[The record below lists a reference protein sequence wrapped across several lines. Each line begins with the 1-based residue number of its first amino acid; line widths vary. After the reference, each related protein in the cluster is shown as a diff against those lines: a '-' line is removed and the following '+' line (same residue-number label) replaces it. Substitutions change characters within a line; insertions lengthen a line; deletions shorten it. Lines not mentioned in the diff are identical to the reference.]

1 MNNTVDIGGKKFSK
15 DTVEILAG
23 KHGETKLS
31 KTILPVIQAIDN
43 PNELPFLIE
52 EINSLKQTD
61 ELRFALVRVQV
72 HSELHMHAD
81 LNKHQKRLYVAQ
93 TIEKMLWGELLIDGG
108 NKKKKKKE
116 ETKDKK

>member
-1 MNNTVDIGGKKFSK
+1 MVEVAGKKFSK
-15 DTVEILAG
+15 DIVEILAG
-23 KHGETKLS
+23 KHGETKLN
-31 KTILPVIQAIDN
+31 KTMLPIVQAFDN

-52 EINSLKQTD
+52 EIHSLKQTD
-61 ELRFALVRVQV
+61 ELRFSLVRVQV
-72 HSELHMHAD
+72 HSELNMHED

-116 ETKDKK
+116 ESKDKK